1 MKQSIVKQLII
12 VGIGISICIGVL
24 LSCMIL
30 INKKGIADGYVIN
43 IAGRER
49 MLSQKISK
57 DVFILNSHDKTDFD
71 ELDKALKEFELGL
84 DSLKYG
90 SSKYNSV
97 PSKDENIIEQLE
109 FINDLWV
116 VFKQSVLTFRASMMT
131 LNSNKAFL
139 DEHNKQMLTLSD
151 NIVKSMVK
159 HNFGGQ
165 DIDDAGRQGMFTQ
178 HMAYHL
184 MRYVNKWDAQSYQDF
199 YDSYNL
205 YNETILRFY
214 TDDKYKKYPK
224 LFNEIEKTYKFWLEY
239 SRHAN
244 AILAN
249 QQTVVDSLN
258 KIIIQNQKLLNEIE
272 KVVDMYEKDSIE
284 TRTYLLKFQL
294 IAIFVLLF
302 LAAYSASVL
311 KHIKVVFNEFIQK
324 SKKLASARKNGLN
337 GENISELM
345 IMEGENEL
353 SEISKNISQ
362 FVKNMGAHDANRVI
376 ELSDNITEEI
386 TKITNDVIESLEMLN
401 ISDEEKQKIVSEIS
415 LSEDIAIQTSEELI
429 ATSKLLNRLKK
440 SLDVIAKYYNI
451 TQHSKDS
458 DKKT

>member
-1 MKQSIVKQLII
+1 MKQSIVKRLII
-12 VGIGISICIGVL
+12 VGVGVSICIGIF

-57 DVFILNSHDKTDFD
+57 EVFILNSHEKTDFE
-71 ELDKALKEFELGL
+71 ELNKALKEFQTGL

-90 SSKYNSV
+90 SDKYNSA
-97 PSKDENIIEQLE
+97 SSENENVAKQLE
-109 FINDLWV
+109 LISDLWV
-116 VFKQSVLTFRASMMT
+116 VFRQNVLIFKTSMMT
-131 LNSNKAFL
+131 LNNNKAFL
-139 DEHNKQMLTLSD
+139 DEHNKQMLSLSD

-159 HNFGGQ
+159 HNLSGE
-165 DIDDAGRQGMFTQ
+165 DIDDSGRQRMLTQ
-178 HMAYHL
+178 RMAYHL
-184 MRYVNKWDAQSYQDF
+184 MRYTHKWDMQSYQDF

-214 TDDKYKKYPK
+214 MDEKYKKYPK
-224 LFNEIEKTYKFWLEY
+224 LFDEIEKTYKFWLEY

-258 KIIIQNQKLLNEIE
+258 KIIMQNEKLLYEIE
-272 KVVDMYEKDSIE
+272 KVVDMYEKDSIG
-284 TRTYLLKFQL
+284 TRMYLLKFQL
-294 IAIFVLLF
+294 IAILVLLF
-302 LAAYSASVL
+302 LAAYSVSVI
-311 KHIKVVFNEFIQK
+311 KQIKVIFNEFIQK
-324 SKKLASARKNGLN
+324 SKRLASAQKNALN
-337 GENISELM
+337 EKNLIE
-345 IMEGENEL
+345 IMTMDGENEL

-362 FVKNMGAHDANRVI
+362 FVKNVGAHDSNRVV
-376 ELSDNITEEI
+376 ELSNNITEEI
-386 TKITNDVIESLEMLN
+386 TKITNDVIESLKILN

-451 TQHSKDS
+451 TQN
-458 DKKT
+458 DKEK

>member
-1 MKQSIVKQLII
+1 MKQSIVKRLII
-12 VGIGISICIGVL
+12 VGIGISICIGTF

-57 DVFILNSHDKTDFD
+57 EVFILNSHDKTDFD
-71 ELDKALKEFELGL
+71 ELDKALKEFQAGL

-90 SSKYNSV
+90 DNKYNST
-97 PSKDENIIEQLE
+97 PSKNEKIVKQLE
-109 FINDLWV
+109 LISDLWV
-116 VFKQSVLTFRASMMT
+116 VFRQSVLIFRASMMT
-131 LNSNKAFL
+131 LNNNKAFL

-159 HNFGGQ
+159 HKLKGE
-165 DIDDAGRQGMFTQ
+165 DVDDSGRQRMLTQ
-178 HMAYHL
+178 RMAYHL
-184 MRYVNKWDAQSYQDF
+184 MRYTNKWDAQSYQDF

-214 TDDKYKKYPK
+214 TDDKYKKHPK
-224 LFNEIEKTYKFWLEY
+224 LLGEIEKTYKFWLEY

-249 QQTVVDSLN
+249 QQTVVNSLN
-258 KIIIQNQKLLNEIE
+258 KIIVQNQKLLNEME
-272 KVVDMYEKDSIE
+272 KAVYMYEQDSIG

-294 IAIFVLLF
+294 IAILVLLF
-302 LAAYSASVL
+302 LAAYSASVI
-311 KHIKVVFNEFIQK
+311 KQIKVVFNEFIQK
-324 SKKLASARKNGLN
+324 SKRLASTQKNSLN
-337 GENISELM
+337 KEYINEIM
-345 IMEGENEL
+345 TMEGENEL
-353 SEISKNISQ
+353 SEISENISQ
-362 FVKNMGAHDANRVI
+362 FVKNMGTYDSNRVV

-386 TKITNDVIESLEMLN
+386 TKITNDVIESLKILN

-451 TQHSKDS
+451 AQDSKDN
-458 DKKT
+458 DKKI